1 LEDCPLRSQARA
13 RLEDDK
19 MNYQRSTTIAI
30 LGSNTVVGQ
39 ALSLLLRGAGYDT
52 RRIEA
57 APAGLA
63 DGLLDGV
70 DILLLAPGLSPGV
83 RDALLS
89 VVRDNLKTAQ
99 MPVITLSATA
109 GEALDDESG
118 TLLVPWPSPVTMLA
132 QQIETIL
139 STAMSEEG

>member
-1 LEDCPLRSQARA
+1 MQHQQHP
-13 RLEDDK
+13 
-19 MNYQRSTTIAI
+19 STTIAI
-30 LGSNTVVGQ
+30 LDSNKVVSN
-39 ALSLLLRGAGYDT
+39 ALSLLLKGLGYDT
-52 RRIEA
+52 KLIEA
-57 APAGLA
+57 DPAGLA

-70 DILLLAPGLSPGV
+70 NILLLAPGLSTGV

-99 MPVITLSATA
+99 MPILTLSATT

>member
-1 LEDCPLRSQARA
+1 MQHQQHP
-13 RLEDDK
+13 
-19 MNYQRSTTIAI
+19 STTIAI
-30 LGSNTVVGQ
+30 LDSNKVVSN
-39 ALSLLLRGAGYDT
+39 ALSLLLKGLGYDT
-52 RRIEA
+52 KLIEGD
-57 APAGLA
+57 PAGLA

-70 DILLLAPGLSPGV
+70 NILLLAPGLSTGV

-118 TLLVPWPSPVTMLA
+118 ALLVPWPSPVTMLA

>member
-1 LEDCPLRSQARA
+1 MQHQQHP
-13 RLEDDK
+13 
-19 MNYQRSTTIAI
+19 STTIAI
-30 LGSNTVVGQ
+30 LDSNKVVSN
-39 ALSLLLRGAGYDT
+39 ALSLLLKGLGYDT
-52 RRIEA
+52 KLIEA
-57 APAGLA
+57 GPAGLA

-70 DILLLAPGLSPGV
+70 NILLLAPGLSTGV

-118 TLLVPWPSPVTMLA
+118 ALLVPWPSPVTMLA